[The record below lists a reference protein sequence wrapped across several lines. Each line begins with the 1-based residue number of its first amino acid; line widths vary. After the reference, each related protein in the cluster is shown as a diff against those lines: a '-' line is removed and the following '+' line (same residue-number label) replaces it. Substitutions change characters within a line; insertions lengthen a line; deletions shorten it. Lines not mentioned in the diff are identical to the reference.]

1 MTSPEPSATL
11 GHESIRDR
19 LFRVSKA
26 RLLPSTYLFWG
37 PDGVGKRRVSLE
49 WARSLLCAGD
59 PEDTLDQ
66 CSSCRHFETSGVAS
80 HPDISILKP
89 DSEGE
94 SIRIDPARE
103 FLSSLSSPPL
113 IGRRRL
119 GLIDDAHRMTTEASN
134 ALLKTLEDPPENTIL
149 ILLTHIPDALLPT
162 IRSRC
167 LSVRFN
173 PVSPERLLP
182 LLDRLA
188 PGLSPAQRNAL
199 LFLSRGAPGKIS
211 QAIESGDQEL
221 LVRILDLL
229 SAPPDGFPF
238 DAEILQALSTQEGF
252 TLFIDTLESMLGAL
266 YRRDAGLPCDP
277 LFEVPRSRL
286 GDLSSL
292 PPFKRERFHDR
303 VQHLRTLQVYN
314 INRGLAIEE
323 LLWDWRDTLI
333 SLKTRP

>member
-1 MTSPEPSATL
+1 MTIPEHSATL
-11 GHESIRDR
+11 GHEPIRER
-19 LFRVSKA
+19 LSRVGKS
-26 RLLPSTYLFWG
+26 RLLPSTYLFCG

-49 WARSLLCAGD
+49 WGRSLLCTGD
-59 PEDTLDQ
+59 PEDTHDP
-66 CSSCRHFETSGVAS
+66 CPSCRHFETSGHAS

-94 SIRIDPARE
+94 PIRIDAARE
-103 FLSSLSSPPL
+103 FLSSLSSPSL

-119 GLIDDAHRMTTEASN
+119 GLIDDAHRLTTEASN

-149 ILLTHIPDALLPT
+149 ILLTHIPDALIPT

-167 LSVRFN
+167 LSIRFN
-173 PVSPERLLP
+173 PVPHEKLLP
-182 LLDRLA
+182 LLDRLV
-188 PGLSPAQRNAL
+188 PGLSQAHRNAL

-211 QAIESGDQEL
+211 QAIESGEREL
-221 LVRILDLL
+221 LLRILDLL
-229 SAPPDGFPF
+229 CAPPDGFPF
-238 DAEILQALSTQEGF
+238 DAEILQALSTPEGF
-252 TLFIDTLESMLGAL
+252 TLFIDTLESMLLAL

-277 LFEVPRSRL
+277 LFEGSRSRL
-286 GDLSSL
+286 DDLSSL
-292 PPFKRERFHDR
+292 PPLKREGFHDR

-323 LLWDWRDTLI
+323 LLWDWRDTLT